1 MIVGTA
7 GHIDHGKTSLVRALT
22 GVDTDRLKEEQRRGI
37 TIELGFAYLPRP
49 SGDIIGFVDVP
60 GHERLVHTM
69 LAGATG
75 IDFALL
81 VVASDDGV
89 MPQTREHLAIIDLL
103 GIRRGVVAL
112 SKCDVATAE
121 RLTEVDAQIRAT
133 LAGTGLA
140 DAEIVPVSTVTDEGI
155 AELLAHLDKAA
166 IETGVRSADGR
177 FRLAIDR
184 SFSLRGAGT
193 VATGTVLSGR
203 VSVGDRV
210 LVSPPGIEARV
221 RSVHAQNTSATL
233 GLAGQRCA
241 LALVGSKIDPESVE
255 RGAVV
260 LDPTLHHPV
269 SRIDAT
275 LTLLAS
281 ERKALS
287 QWLPVKFH
295 HGSAERNARV
305 LILRSG
311 GVAPGQTDYAQI
323 VLDRPA
329 AMAAGDRFI
338 LRDSAATRTIGG
350 GVILDLR
357 PPERNRTTPA
367 RREELNILC
376 GGDPKRMVRQML
388 EAGHGI
394 VDISAFYRDRAAA
407 AELVEETVRDL
418 DLVTFADGDRV
429 VGMLQASWQRYA
441 ADAVAALGRFHA
453 EKPDLPGLGQERL
466 RLALTPR
473 LPATVYVQALY
484 RLVAEGQVALD
495 RSWVRRPGH
504 EVRLS
509 DEEEL
514 IWSRIKPLLNG
525 GERFRPP
532 RVRDIAKAQRID
544 EGFLRR
550 LFKLAARRGDVDE
563 IAPDHYF
570 LGPTVIEMADVAR
583 DLAASG
589 AGGEFTVIAF
599 RDRLDNGRKVAIQI
613 LEFFDRQGLTMR
625 RGDIRRI
632 NPHKRDL
639 FSRD

>member
-81 VVASDDGV
+81 VVAADDGV

-639 FSRD
+639 FSRG

>member
-81 VVASDDGV
+81 VVAADDGV

-121 RLTEVDAQIRAT
+121 RLAEVDAQIRAT

-140 DAEIVPVSTVTDEGI
+140 DAEIIPVSTVTDEGV

-311 GVAPGQTDYAQI
+311 GVGPGQTDYAQI

-639 FSRD
+639 FSRG

>member
-81 VVASDDGV
+81 VVAADDGV

-121 RLTEVDAQIRAT
+121 RLAEVDAQIRAT

-140 DAEIVPVSTVTDEGI
+140 DAEIIPVSTVTDKGV

-350 GVILDLR
+350 GMILDLR

-639 FSRD
+639 FSRG

>member
-81 VVASDDGV
+81 VVAADDGV

-121 RLTEVDAQIRAT
+121 RLAEVDAQIRAT

-140 DAEIVPVSTVTDEGI
+140 DAEIIRVSTVTDKGV

-311 GVAPGQTDYAQI
+311 GVGPGQTDYAQI

-639 FSRD
+639 FSRG

>member
-81 VVASDDGV
+81 VVAADDGV

-121 RLTEVDAQIRAT
+121 RLAEVDAQIRAT

-140 DAEIVPVSTVTDEGI
+140 DAEIIPVSTVTDEGV

-350 GVILDLR
+350 GMILDLR

-639 FSRD
+639 FSRG

>member
-81 VVASDDGV
+81 VVAADDGV

-121 RLTEVDAQIRAT
+121 RLAEVDAQIRAT

-140 DAEIVPVSTVTDEGI
+140 DAEIIPVSTVTDEGV

-311 GVAPGQTDYAQI
+311 GVGPGQTDYAQI

>member
-81 VVASDDGV
+81 VVAADDGV

-121 RLTEVDAQIRAT
+121 RLAEVDAQIRAT

-140 DAEIVPVSTVTDEGI
+140 DAEIIRVSTVTDKGV

-260 LDPTLHHPV
+260 LDPTLHNPV

-311 GVAPGQTDYAQI
+311 GVGPGQTDYAQI

-639 FSRD
+639 FSRG

>member
-639 FSRD
+639 FSRG

>member
-81 VVASDDGV
+81 VVAADDGV

-121 RLTEVDAQIRAT
+121 RLAEVDAQIRAT

-140 DAEIVPVSTVTDEGI
+140 DAEIIRVSTVTDKGV

-241 LALVGSKIDPESVE
+241 LALAGSKIDPESVE

-260 LDPTLHHPV
+260 LDPTLHNPV

-311 GVAPGQTDYAQI
+311 GVGPGQTDYAQI

-639 FSRD
+639 FSRG

>member
-81 VVASDDGV
+81 VVAADDGV

-121 RLTEVDAQIRAT
+121 RLAEVDAQIRAT

-140 DAEIVPVSTVTDEGI
+140 DAEIIPVSTVTDKGV

-311 GVAPGQTDYAQI
+311 GVGPGQTDYAQI

-639 FSRD
+639 FSRG

>member
-81 VVASDDGV
+81 VVAADDGV

-121 RLTEVDAQIRAT
+121 RLAEVDAQIRAT

-140 DAEIVPVSTVTDEGI
+140 DAEIIPVSTVTDEGV

-241 LALVGSKIDPESVE
+241 LALVGPKIDPESVE

-260 LDPTLHHPV
+260 LDPTLHNPV

-311 GVAPGQTDYAQI
+311 GVGPGQTDYAQI

-338 LRDSAATRTIGG
+338 LRNSAATRTIGG

-466 RLALTPR
+466 RLALAPR

-639 FSRD
+639 FSRG

>member
-81 VVASDDGV
+81 VVAADDGV

-121 RLTEVDAQIRAT
+121 RLAEVDAQIRAT

-140 DAEIVPVSTVTDEGI
+140 DAEIIPVSTVTDEGV

-350 GVILDLR
+350 GMILDLR

-639 FSRD
+639 FSLG

>member
-81 VVASDDGV
+81 VVAAGDGV

-121 RLTEVDAQIRAT
+121 RLAEVDAQIRAT

-140 DAEIVPVSTVTDEGI
+140 DAEIIPVSTVTDEGV

-311 GVAPGQTDYAQI
+311 GVGPGQTDYAQI

-532 RVRDIAKAQRID
+532 RVRDIAKAQLID

>member
-121 RLTEVDAQIRAT
+121 RLAEVDAQIRAT

-140 DAEIVPVSTVTDEGI
+140 DAEIIPVSTVTDEGV

-311 GVAPGQTDYAQI
+311 GVGPGQTDYAQI

-639 FSRD
+639 FSRG

>member
-60 GHERLVHTM
+60 GHERPVHTM

-81 VVASDDGV
+81 VVAADDGV

-121 RLTEVDAQIRAT
+121 RLAEVDAQIRAT

-140 DAEIVPVSTVTDEGI
+140 DAEIIPVSTVTDEGV

-311 GVAPGQTDYAQI
+311 GVGPGQTDYAQI

-350 GVILDLR
+350 GMILDLR

-639 FSRD
+639 FSRG